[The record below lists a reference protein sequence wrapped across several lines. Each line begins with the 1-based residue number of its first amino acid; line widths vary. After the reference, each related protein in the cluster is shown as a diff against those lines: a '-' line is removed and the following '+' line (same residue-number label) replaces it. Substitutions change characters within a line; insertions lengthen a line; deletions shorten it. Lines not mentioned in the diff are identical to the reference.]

1 MTLRRMS
8 FVVLAGTLC
17 LQAKDSKDDIAK
29 RLDATTATFTEMAGA
44 PDKGLPGSVLKKSA
58 CVVVVP
64 GLNKGGFLVAAQYGA
79 GFASCRTPKGWSAP
93 LAMKM
98 EGGSFGLQAG
108 GESSDVILLVMNESG
123 MKRLTSSKFTL
134 GGEASVAAGPVGRD
148 AQAMTD
154 ATMKA
159 EILSYSRSQGV
170 FGGISLNGSTLR
182 PDGGANKAL
191 YGKEVES
198 LDVLGGKVPGPAA
211 AKPFVAKIR
220 QFASEVAAKAAAKDA
235 AKATK
240 AAPKK

>member
-1 MTLRRMS
+1 MTLKRMS
-8 FVVLAGTLC
+8 FLVLAGALC
-17 LQAKDSKDDIAK
+17 LQAKDSKEDVAK
-29 RLDATTATFTEMAGA
+29 RLDATATTFTEMAES
-44 PDKGLPGSVLKKSA
+44 PDKGLPADLLKKAA

-64 GLNKGGFLVAAQYGA
+64 GLKKGGFLVAAQYGS
-79 GFASCRTPKGWSAP
+79 GYASCRTPKGWSAP

-108 GESSDVILLVMNESG
+108 GQSSDVILLVMNEAG

-170 FGGISLNGSTLR
+170 FGGLSLNGSTLR
-182 PDGGANKAL
+182 PDDDANKVL
-191 YGKEVES
+191 YAKEVDALE
-198 LDVLGGKVPGPAA
+198 VLSGKVPLPAA
-211 AKPFVAKIR
+211 AKPYVAKLK
-220 QFASEVAAKAAAKDA
+220 QYASAAAAKAAAK
-235 AKATK
+235 K
-240 AAPKK
+240 

>member
-1 MTLRRMS
+1 MTLKRMT
-8 FVVLAGTLC
+8 FLALAGALC
-17 LQAKDSKDDIAK
+17 VVAKDDKDDVAK
-29 RLDATTATFTEMAGA
+29 RLDATTTTFTEMADA
-44 PDKGLPGSVLKKSA
+44 PDKGLPADVLKKA
-58 CVVVVP
+58 DCVVVVP
-64 GLNKGGFLVAAQYGA
+64 GLKKGGFLLAAQYGG

-108 GESSDVILLVMNESG
+108 GQSSDVVLLVMNEAG

-134 GGEASVAAGPVGRD
+134 GGEAAVAAGPVGRD

-170 FGGISLNGSTLR
+170 FGGLSLNGSTLR
-182 PDGGANKAL
+182 PDNDANKIL

-198 LDVLGGKVPGPAA
+198 LDVLSGKVPMPAA
-211 AKPFVAKIR
+211 AKPLVAKLK
-220 QFASEVAAKAAAKDA
+220 QYALAAKPAAK
-235 AKATK
+235 K
-240 AAPKK
+240 

>member
-1 MTLRRMS
+1 MTKMPLKQIG
-8 FVVLAGTLC
+8 FVVLAGALC
-17 LQAKDSKDDIAK
+17 LQAKDSAKDVDK
-29 RLDATTATFTEMAGA
+29 RLDATVSTFTEMAGA
-44 PDKGLPGSVLKKSA
+44 PDKGLPGSVLKKSV

-64 GLNKGGFLVAAQYGA
+64 GLKKGGFLVAAQYGS

-108 GESSDVILLVMNESG
+108 GEASDVILLVMNESG

-182 PDGGANKAL
+182 PDNGTNKEL

-198 LDVLGGKVPGPAA
+198 LDVLGGKVPTPPAAQPFAAKLKQYASAAA
-211 AKPFVAKIR
+211 AK
-220 QFASEVAAKAAAKDA
+220 SAAKKD
-235 AKATK
+235 
-240 AAPKK
+240 KK